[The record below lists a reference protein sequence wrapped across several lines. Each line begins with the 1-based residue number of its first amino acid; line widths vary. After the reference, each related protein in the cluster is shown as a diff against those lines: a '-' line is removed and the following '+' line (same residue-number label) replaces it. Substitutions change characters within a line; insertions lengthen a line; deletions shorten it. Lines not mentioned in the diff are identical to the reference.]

1 MPPFPPNTS
10 GVHTM
15 GLLLMYPCTRVGYPV
30 CYSRS
35 IYRQTV
41 PARVFPGPARPSRVC
56 PYSPSAVRS
65 PAGPL
70 GDALVVGPPPPPRC
84 CSFSFFPPFLWRLF
98 LLVWRR
104 SLPLSAAAA
113 AAIQSSAPPPPPG
126 PPATSPAALA
136 PSAAG
141 TAAAAASSAA
151 PACPGRSP
159 RPRRPPG
166 SGRQGAEEVAP
177 LFAAQKLVASCAPL
191 APVVGPL
198 PLVAAGEGPSPHP
211 PPRACSAKFLPL
223 LLVLILQ
230 SCREKCRRRSLFA
243 SPQPL
248 CGFPPCVGGPLVAGL
263 RQRWG
268 GRRGGQKMR
277 SGPVMGDNGA
287 KNGACWPT
295 RRKGLFEEKVASK
308 TTKKPEAKKGLEN
321 ERSLSPCNRRR
332 KKGVRRPPRRH
343 LTRWGKKCAARV

>member
-1 MPPFPPNTS
+1 
-10 GVHTM
+10 M

-41 PARVFPGPARPSRVC
+41 PARVFPDPARPSRVC
-56 PYSPSAVRS
+56 PYPPSAVRS

-70 GDALVVGPPPPPRC
+70 GDALVVGWTPSPPSPPPPRC

-113 AAIQSSAPPPPPG
+113 AASQSSAPPPPPG
-126 PPATSPAALA
+126 PPTTSPAALA

-166 SGRQGAEEVAP
+166 SAGGAGARVRKRWR
-177 LFAAQKLVASCAPL
+177 LFLLRRSWWLPARPWRLWWA
-191 APVVGPL
+191 L

-243 SPQPL
+243 SPPPL
-248 CGFPPCVGGPLVAGL
+248 CGFPPVLVGPLWLVCAS
-263 RQRWG
+263 G
-268 GRRGGQKMR
+268 GGGE
-277 SGPVMGDNGA
+277 GA
-287 KNGACWPT
+287 
-295 RRKGLFEEKVASK
+295 
-308 TTKKPEAKKGLEN
+308 
-321 ERSLSPCNRRR
+321 
-332 KKGVRRPPRRH
+332 
-343 LTRWGKKCAARV
+343 GKK

>member
-166 SGRQGAEEVAP
+166 SACGAGARVRKRWRLFLLRRSWWLPARPWRLWWAP
-177 LFAAQKLVASCAPL
+177 SRLWRREKA
-191 APVVGPL
+191 
-198 PLVAAGEGPSPHP
+198 P
-211 PPRACSAKFLPL
+211 PPTPL
-223 LLVLILQ
+223 LVPAPPNFCPCS
-230 SCREKCRRRSLFA
+230 SC
-243 SPQPL
+243 
-248 CGFPPCVGGPLVAGL
+248 
-263 RQRWG
+263 
-268 GRRGGQKMR
+268 
-277 SGPVMGDNGA
+277 
-287 KNGACWPT
+287 
-295 RRKGLFEEKVASK
+295 
-308 TTKKPEAKKGLEN
+308 
-321 ERSLSPCNRRR
+321 
-332 KKGVRRPPRRH
+332 
-343 LTRWGKKCAARV
+343 